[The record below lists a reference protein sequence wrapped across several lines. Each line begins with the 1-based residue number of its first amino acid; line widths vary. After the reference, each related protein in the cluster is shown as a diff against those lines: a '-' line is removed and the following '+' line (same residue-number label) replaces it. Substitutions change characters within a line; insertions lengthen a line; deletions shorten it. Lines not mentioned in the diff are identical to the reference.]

1 MSSHQ
6 PVETGKKSGIGFR
19 WIVLCITGAVT
30 LATYFAYDTIGPLA
44 TEIKE
49 TMGVG
54 DTEIGLLNSV
64 YSFAALFMILP
75 AGILIDR
82 FGIKKMGIIIC
93 LIFIAGTI
101 LTAGGIGTVFFV
113 MLAGR
118 FFFGLGS
125 ESFYVA
131 QNKMIAKWFKGK
143 ELALAFGLSIAV
155 GRFGTVAAQ
164 GGLPWVLRTVEEGK
178 ALWVRLLTAV
188 IPQEMTPVRG
198 ALWLAVALCIA
209 SFIGFL
215 VYVLFDKKRDE
226 DAPEESDEQFQWS
239 DVYRFNTSFWFIAL
253 LCGAFYGAIFTLTN
267 FSITYFEN
275 QRGLSKEL
283 AGGYTALLT
292 FTAMIATPIMGIL
305 VDKYGKRAT
314 FMAFGSFIMVPAFL
328 CLGFLP
334 VTTQYNI
341 PLGFATVP
349 FSILPVVPLLIL
361 GISFCLVPAA
371 LWASAPLIIEERRL
385 ATAYALITVVQ
396 QIGWILALMAF
407 GYLSDRTGN
416 YDASFMFLTGLGALG
431 VVFSL
436 LLKRSVTTGGHSALE
451 DAKTRE

>member
-1 MSSHQ
+1 MESAASADSR
-6 PVETGKKSGIGFR
+6 KKRGAWFR
-19 WIVLCITGAVT
+19 WVVLCITGSVT

-44 TEIKE
+44 TEIKD

-54 DTEIGLLNSV
+54 DTEIGLLNSA

-82 FGIKKMGIIIC
+82 YGIKKMGIVIC
-93 LIFIAGTI
+93 LVFILGTI

-164 GGLPWVLRTVEEGK
+164 AGLPWVLNAFEEGK
-178 ALWVRLLTAV
+178 ALWVRFISALV
-188 IPQEMTPVRG
+188 PQTLTPVRG
-198 ALWLAVALCIA
+198 ALWLAVALCVL
-209 SFIGFL
+209 SFIAFL
-215 VYVLFDKKRDE
+215 VYVLFDRKRGE
-226 DAPEESDEQFQWS
+226 DAPADPDEPFRWS
-239 DVYRFNTSFWFIAL
+239 DVYRFNASFWYIAL
-253 LCGAFYGAIFTLTN
+253 LCGALYVAIFTLTN

-275 QRGLSKEL
+275 QRGLSKEM

-292 FTAMIATPIMGIL
+292 FTAMIATPLMGLLI
-305 VDKYGKRAT
+305 DRYGRRAT

-328 CLGFLP
+328 ALGFLP
-334 VTTQYNI
+334 VTAQYHI
-341 PLGFATVP
+341 PLGFVTVP
-349 FSILPVVPLLIL
+349 FSLLPVIPLLCL
-361 GISFCLVPAA
+361 GIAFCLVPAA
-371 LWASAPLIIEERRL
+371 LWASVPLIIEERRL
-385 ATAYALITVVQ
+385 ATAYALITLVQ
-396 QIGWILALMAF
+396 QIGWILALMVF
-407 GYLSDRTGN
+407 GFLSDRTGN
-416 YDASFMFLTGLGALG
+416 YHASFLFLTSLGVLG
-431 VVFSL
+431 VVFSV
-436 LLKRSVTTGGHSALE
+436 LLKRSVTVSGHSALE
-451 DAKTRE
+451 DARAK

>member
-1 MSSHQ
+1 MDNSISTDTGTS
-6 PVETGKKSGIGFR
+6 ETAWFR
-19 WIVLCITGAVT
+19 WVVLCITGAVT

-44 TEIKE
+44 TEIKQ

-54 DTEIGLLNSV
+54 DTEIGMLNSA
-64 YSFAALFMILP
+64 YSIAALFMILP
-75 AGILIDR
+75 AGILIDKY
-82 FGIKKMGIIIC
+82 GLKKMGIIIC
-93 LIFIAGTI
+93 LIFILGTI
-101 LTAGGIGTVFFV
+101 LTAAGAGMVFFV

-164 GGLPWVLRTVEEGK
+164 AGLPWVLKTFEAGK
-178 ALWVRLLTAV
+178 AYWVRFFKAV
-188 IPQEMTPVRG
+188 IDSNMTPVRG
-198 ALWLAVALCIA
+198 ALWLSVALCVI
-209 SFIGFL
+209 SFIAFL
-215 VYVLFDKKRDE
+215 IYVIFDKKREE
-226 DAPEESDEQFQWS
+226 DISTDPEEPFKWQDIYKFSA
-239 DVYRFNTSFWFIAL
+239 SFWYISL

-267 FSITYFEN
+267 FSITFFEN

-292 FTAMIATPIMGIL
+292 FTAMIATPIMGI
-305 VDKYGKRAT
+305 VIDRYGKRAT

-334 VTTQYNI
+334 VTSQHMI
-341 PLGFATVP
+341 SLGFANVP
-349 FSILPVVPLLIL
+349 FSVIPVVPLLFL

-371 LWASAPLIIEERRL
+371 LWASVPLIVEERRL
-385 ATAYALITVVQ
+385 ATAFALITVVQ
-396 QIGWILALMAF
+396 QIGWILALMVF
-407 GYLSDRTGN
+407 GFFADRTGN
-416 YDASFMFLTGLGALG
+416 YDASFLFLTGLGVLG
-431 VVFSL
+431 MAFSI
-436 LLKRSVTTGGHSALE
+436 LLKRSVTVSGHSALE
-451 DAKTRE
+451 DPQGR